1 LSEEGQREGLFAI
14 GSDVYGWDDVV
25 RLAKAR
31 GVWSE
36 LEVEVRAGEEALAEL
51 GAGGE
56 VPDDDEVEAA
66 ARRFRYE
73 CDLLAAD
80 ELEDWLER
88 HRLVEQEWEAY
99 LRRAA
104 AREQL
109 PEATGRTR
117 HDVSEGE
124 IWCEGVC
131 AGRLGG
137 LADDLA
143 RLAAV
148 SPGTAVEQLD
158 AAFANF
164 RAAAVD
170 AQSVA
175 REVELNRLEWLRF
188 TYEGLAADDEGA
200 ALEAALCIRADG
212 EPIEAVAERA
222 SLPMLDDECW
232 LEELDPA
239 LATRFLA
246 AATGDVVGPISVED
260 GFVVVRVTSKT
271 APSLED
277 ADVRARAREGALER
291 AVERLVADRVVWR

>member
-36 LEVEVRAGEEALAEL
+36 LEAEVRAGEEALAEL

-56 VPDDDEVEAA
+56 APDDEEVEAA

-73 CDLLAAD
+73 RDLLAAD

-88 HRLVEQEWEAY
+88 HRLEEQEWEGY
-99 LRRAA
+99 LRRAV

-109 PEATGRTR
+109 PEATGGTR

-131 AGRLGG
+131 SGHLGG

-170 AQSVA
+170 APSVA

-188 TYEGLAADDEGA
+188 TYEGLAADDEDA

-246 AATGDVVGPISVED
+246 ATTGDVVGPISVED

-277 ADVRARAREGALER
+277 ADVRARAREGALTR
-291 AVERLVADRVVWR
+291 AVERLVVDRVVWR

>member
-1 LSEEGQREGLFAI
+1 MGQRDGLFAI

-31 GVWSE
+31 GEWEE
-36 LEVEVRAGEEALAEL
+36 LEAEVRAGEDALVEL
-51 GAGGE
+51 GARGE
-56 VPDDDEVEAA
+56 TPDDDEVEAA

-73 CDLLAAD
+73 RDLLAAD
-80 ELEDWLER
+80 ELDDWLDR
-88 HRLVEQEWEAY
+88 HRLTEDEWEGY

-104 AREQL
+104 ARERL
-109 PEATGRTR
+109 PEATGKRR

-131 AGRLGG
+131 SGRLEG
-137 LADDLA
+137 LAGDLA

-158 AAFANF
+158 AAFARF

-170 AQSVA
+170 APSVA

-188 TYEGLAADDEGA
+188 TYEGLAADDEDA
-200 ALEAALCIRADG
+200 ALEAALCVRADG
-212 EPIEAVAERA
+212 EPIEAVARRA
-222 SLPMLDDECW
+222 SLTVLEDECW

-246 AATGDVVGPISVED
+246 ATTGDVVGPLSVED

-271 APSLED
+271 APSLDD
-277 ADVRARAREGALER
+277 ADVRARAGEGALAR

>member
-1 LSEEGQREGLFAI
+1 LSDEDQHDGLFAI
-14 GSDVYGWDDVV
+14 GGDVYHWDDVV

-31 GVWSE
+31 GEWSE
-36 LEVEVRAGEEALAEL
+36 LEAEVRAGQEALAVL
-51 GAGGE
+51 GARGE
-56 VPDDDEVEAA
+56 GPDDDDVEAA

-73 CDLLAAD
+73 RDLLAAD
-80 ELEDWLER
+80 ELDGWLEQ
-88 HRLVEQEWEAY
+88 HRITEDEWEGY

-109 PEATGRTR
+109 PEATGETR
-117 HDVSEGE
+117 REVSEGE

-131 AGRLGG
+131 SGRLAE
-137 LADDLA
+137 LANDLA

-170 AQSVA
+170 APSVA

-212 EPIEAVAERA
+212 EPIEAVAGRA
-222 SLPMLDDECW
+222 SLPLLEEECW

-246 AATGDVVGPISVED
+246 ATTGDLVGPISVED

-291 AVERLVADRVVWR
+291 AVERLVTDRVVWR